1 MNTDQQKFRWLSTRL
16 PSSGTRRLV
25 VLTGARQVGKTT
37 LAQRSYPGLRYVNLD
52 SLEDRE
58 AMRRLPTALWSRE
71 VGPAVLDE
79 AQKEPR
85 VFDKVKFAYDARSVS
100 FSVLLGSSRLLLLDR
115 VRESLAGRAFLYEL
129 WPLMASEI
137 RTPVG
142 ERPAR
147 PLFDDLLT
155 ASGSLAEVLQRQPPR
170 LFGNAEADRLGALD
184 HLARWGGMPEL
195 VYLDETARRDWLR
208 SYQQSWL
215 ERDLA
220 DLTRLRDLLPFRT
233 LQRLAMLRS
242 GGLLNSSELGRD
254 AGVDGSTARRYLRF
268 LELSYQVVLLPP
280 YRRNLTSASV
290 KTPKLYWTDLGL
302 LRQGVGMWGD
312 LTGEMF
318 ETLVVAEAHKW
329 IETMGRDARLSFWRT
344 RSGREVD
351 LVMTTPG
358 GVIGLEVKGRAR
370 VGWRDTASLRAL
382 AEALGDEW
390 VGGLVVH
397 RGTDLEEIGPN
408 LWAVPAHRLF

>member
-1 MNTDQQKFRWLSTRL
+1 
-16 PSSGTRRLV
+16 
-25 VLTGARQVGKTT
+25 
-37 LAQRSYPGLRYVNLD
+37 
-52 SLEDRE
+52 
-58 AMRRLPTALWSRE
+58 
-71 VGPAVLDE
+71 
-79 AQKEPR
+79 
-85 VFDKVKFAYDARSVS
+85 
-100 FSVLLGSSRLLLLDR
+100 
-115 VRESLAGRAFLYEL
+115 
-129 WPLMASEI
+129 MASEI

-142 ERPAR
+142 ARPDP

-155 ASGSLAEVLQRQPPR
+155 APGSLADILRRQPPR
-170 LFGNAEADRLGALD
+170 LLGDAEADRLGALD

-195 VYLDETARRDWLR
+195 VYLDDTARRDWLR

-280 YRRNLTSASV
+280 YRRNLTSAAV
-290 KTPKLYWTDLGL
+290 KTPKLYWMDLGL
-302 LRQGVGMWGD
+302 LRQGAGTWGD

-351 LVMTTPG
+351 LVVTTPG
-358 GVIGLEVKGRAR
+358 GVLGLEVKGRAR
-370 VGWRDTASLRAL
+370 AGWRDTASLRAL

-390 VGGLVVH
+390 AGGLVVH
-397 RGTDLEEIGPN
+397 RGPDVEELGPN